1 MRFIFRMI
9 IMPVVLIL
17 SLFKL
22 VLSGAAKL
30 YCLLAGMAINLLIV
44 CAVLALITRQWFALV
59 VFGVIFLAIMAVL
72 YSAGTM
78 MVIVDNIKDK
88 LLSE

>member
-30 YCLLAGMAINLLIV
+30 YCLLAGMAITLLIV

-88 LLSE
+88 LLSV